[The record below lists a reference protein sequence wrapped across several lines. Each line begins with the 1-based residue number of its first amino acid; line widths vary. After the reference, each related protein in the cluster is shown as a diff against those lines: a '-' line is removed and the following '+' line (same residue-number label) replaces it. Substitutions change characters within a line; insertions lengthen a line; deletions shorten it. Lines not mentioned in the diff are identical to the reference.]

1 MKKVTQMFDGREA
14 LPVRAVPL
22 VTDWFVTPQGLALE
36 LSKSACVRGLTAY
49 RYWDGQAIP
58 VRAGAWGPLHEKLI
72 DIVRDFKR
80 DEQGPDQHRQSA
92 RRESLKG
99 LPADV
104 FVWLDEFENWYSSS
118 YISPD
123 SVWEEQHRAVG
134 EDDDLEPQ
142 FLPKYHDAL
151 DLFPISLGDFEP
163 LISEG
168 FETEASPVL
177 AAAAL
182 PGAEMADGASDGVE
196 PDAGQEWSPKASLER
211 APGYRWPLYQVLK
224 AAYIAGQPC
233 PKARSRWAE
242 VGGRPVRTLR
252 STRQDGTASRLLS
265 NSRTRENSAFSR
277 WARAFATGPQISMYS
292 RINTGAKLRRQACV
306 VIDKYASSP
315 INTCAGSYQ
324 KNSNFCL

>member
-177 AAAAL
+177 AAAVL

-196 PDAGQEWSPKASLER
+196 PDE
-211 APGYRWPLYQVLK
+211 
-224 AAYIAGQPC
+224 
-233 PKARSRWAE
+233 
-242 VGGRPVRTLR
+242 
-252 STRQDGTASRLLS
+252 
-265 NSRTRENSAFSR
+265 
-277 WARAFATGPQISMYS
+277 TGPLPLT
-292 RINTGAKLRRQACV
+292 TGDIAFCFAGLRWDEQKWKKPLGDKPKWLAVCIAIPGVRGVSETRWNPVLIGAALVRGGHAKQ
-306 VIDKYASSP
+306 
-315 INTCAGSYQ
+315 
-324 KNSNFCL
+324 NSIRARFQTKPRLAEWLDAWKTYEADEVPAK